1 MIVARA
7 NRRGAVDGRCASSE
21 GNHGMIWHFITSM
34 SAVAQAV
41 LALSIIGTLGLFL
54 GRMSL
59 RGASLGIG
67 GVLFAGLFV
76 GDVAARLGLHL
87 EAEVL
92 DFVREFGL
100 ILFVYTIGIQV
111 GPGFFTAL
119 KKSGLK
125 LNLIAATIVVSGA
138 AVAAAIHLFAHV
150 PLPAV
155 LGIMSGAVTNTP
167 SLGAGQQVLADMG
180 LPGDEIALTGL
191 GYAVAYPFG
200 IVGILITMMT
210 VKTVFRVDPV
220 KAAAEFEARR
230 KAEVAE
236 IDTLDVLFTNPDLA
250 GLALAKLPGMDRGDV
265 VASRLLRQGKL
276 RVPHAT
282 TWIEI
287 GDILHLVGPHERLME
302 IAAAIGAV
310 REQALTTKGT
320 DISWERI
327 VVTSDHV
334 LGQTIAAL
342 GLESRFDVKIS
353 RVVRAGVELVT
364 PPALKL
370 QFGDILNVVGRR
382 EDLEEVAGFVG
393 NSEQRLKEFDPI
405 PMFIGIALGIAL
417 GSIDLS
423 FGTSNVPIK
432 LGLAGGPLLA
442 AIVLSRV
449 GHFGPMV
456 WFMPPVANLA
466 LRELGIVLF
475 LAVVGF
481 KSGGHFVATLTR
493 GDGLSWVLW
502 GAIITLV
509 PLMITAF
516 VARLIFKVDFLT
528 LCGLLS
534 GSMTDPPALAFANAM
549 APNSEA
555 QSLAYATVYPLVMGL
570 RILSPQILALVLM
583 AL

>member
-1 MIVARA
+1 MH
-7 NRRGAVDGRCASSE
+7 GAAEGGTSS
-21 GNHGMIWHFITSM
+21 MIWQFISAM
-34 SAVAQAV
+34 PAVAKAV

-54 GRMSL
+54 GRVSV

-67 GVLFAGLFV
+67 GVLFAGLFI
-76 GDVAARLGLHL
+76 GDLANRSGLKLDH
-87 EAEVL
+87 EVL

-138 AVAAAIHLFAHV
+138 AVAAMIHLFAHV
-150 PLPAV
+150 PLAATLGV
-155 LGIMSGAVTNTP
+155 LSGATTNTP
-167 SLGAGQQVLADMG
+167 SLGAAQQVLADMG
-180 LPGDEIALTGL
+180 TAPGEIGLTGL

-200 IVGILITMMT
+200 IVGILLTMVT
-210 VKTVFRVDPV
+210 VRAVFRIDPAR
-220 KAAAEFEARR
+220 AAKEFEAKR

-236 IDTLDVLFTNPDLA
+236 IETLDVIFTNPDLA
-250 GLALAKLPGMDRGDV
+250 GLALAKLPGMERGDV

-287 GDILHLVGPHERLME
+287 GDVLHLVGPHERLME
-302 IAAAIGAV
+302 IAEAIGV
-310 REQALTTKGT
+310 LHEQALTTRGT

-423 FGTSNVPIK
+423 FGASSVPIR
-432 LGLAGGPLLA
+432 LGLAGGPLIA
-442 AIVLSRV
+442 AIALSRV
-449 GHFGPMV
+449 GHVGPLV

-481 KSGGHFVATLTR
+481 KSGAHFIETLAN
-493 GDGLSWVLW
+493 GDGISWVFW
-502 GAIITLV
+502 GAVITLV

-516 VARLIFKVDFLT
+516 VARIVLGVDFLS
-528 LCGLLS
+528 LCGLLA

-549 APNSEA
+549 APTSEA

-570 RILSPQILALVLM
+570 RILAPQILALLLM
-583 AL
+583 AM

>member
-1 MIVARA
+1 MF
-7 NRRGAVDGRCASSE
+7 
-21 GNHGMIWHFITSM
+21 MHFIATM
-34 SAVAQAV
+34 PAVAKAV

-54 GRMSL
+54 GRL
-59 RGASLGIG
+59 TFKGAGLGIG

-76 GDVAARLGLHL
+76 GDLANRAGLTLDH
-87 EAEVL
+87 EVL

-125 LNLIAATIVVSGA
+125 LNLIAAGLVVMGA
-138 AVAAAIHLFAHV
+138 VTAAFIHVVFHV

-167 SLGAGQQVLADMG
+167 SLGAAQQVLNDMH
-180 LPGDEIALTGL
+180 LPAEQVSLTGL

-200 IVGILITMMT
+200 IIGILITMLT
-210 VKTVFRVDPV
+210 VRGAFRIDPV
-220 KAAAEFEARR
+220 VAAKEFEEKR
-230 KAEVAE
+230 KREVAE
-236 IDTLDVLFTNPDLA
+236 LETIDVVLTHDELA
-250 GLALAKLPGMDRGDV
+250 GKALSQLPGLSKGDV
-265 VASRLLRQGKL
+265 VVSRLMRAGQL
-276 RVPHAT
+276 RVPHDT
-282 TWIEI
+282 TWVES
-287 GDILHLVGPHERLME
+287 GDILHLVGAKDRLME
-302 IAAAIGAV
+302 VAAEIGAIH
-310 REQALTTKGT
+310 EQPLTTKGT
-320 DISWERI
+320 DLTWERI

-334 LGQTIAAL
+334 LGQSIAAL
-342 GLESRFDVKIS
+342 NLEGRFDVRIS
-353 RVVRAGVELVT
+353 RVVRTGVELVA

-370 QFGDILNVVGRR
+370 QFGDILNVIGRR
-382 EDLEEVAGFVG
+382 EDLERVAGFVG

-423 FGTSNVPIK
+423 FGTLSSVPVK

-442 AIVLSRV
+442 AIILSRV
-449 GHFGPMV
+449 GHVGPLV

-481 KSGGHFVATLTR
+481 RSGGHFIETLAK
-493 GDGLSWVLW
+493 GDGVAWVFY
-502 GAIITLV
+502 GALITIV
-509 PLMITAF
+509 PLMVTAF
-516 VARLIFKVDFLT
+516 VAKLILKVDFLT

-549 APNSEA
+549 AKNSEA

-570 RILSPQILALVLM
+570 RILSPQILALVLVGTG
-583 AL
+583 AA

>member
-1 MIVARA
+1 
-7 NRRGAVDGRCASSE
+7 
-21 GNHGMIWHFITSM
+21 MIWTFITSM
-34 SAVAQAV
+34 SAVAKAV

-54 GRMSL
+54 GRMSF

-67 GVLFAGLFV
+67 GVLFAGLVV
-76 GDVAARLGLHL
+76 GDLANRSGLTLDH
-87 EAEVL
+87 EVL

-119 KKSGLK
+119 KKTGLK
-125 LNLIAATIVVSGA
+125 LNMIAATIVISGA

-150 PLPAV
+150 PLPAI

-180 LPGDEIALTGL
+180 LPGDQIGLTGL

-200 IVGILITMMT
+200 IVGILLTISA
-210 VKTVFRVDPV
+210 VKTAFRIDPE
-220 KAAAEFEARR
+220 KAAREFEAKR

-236 IDTLDVLFTNPDLA
+236 IETLDVVFTHEDYA
-250 GLALAKLPGMDRGDV
+250 GRALGQIPGLDKGDV
-265 VASRLLRQGKL
+265 VASRLMRGGQL
-276 RVPHAT
+276 RVPHDT
-282 TWIEI
+282 TWVEI
-287 GDILHLVGPHERLME
+287 GDILHLVGPHARLME
-302 IAAAIGAV
+302 IASHIGV
-310 REQALTTKGT
+310 IHEKPLTTKGT
-320 DISWERI
+320 DLTWERI
-327 VVTSDHV
+327 VVTSDRV
-334 LGQTIAAL
+334 LGQSIAAL
-342 GLESRFDVKIS
+342 NLEGHFDVRIS
-353 RVVRAGVELVT
+353 RVVRTGVELVA

-370 QFGDILNVVGRR
+370 QFGDILNVIGRR
-382 EDLEEVAGFVG
+382 EDLERVAGFVG

-423 FGTSNVPIK
+423 FGASNVPIK
-432 LGLAGGPLLA
+432 LGLAGGPLIA
-442 AIVLSRV
+442 AIALSRLGHV
-449 GHFGPMV
+449 GPLV

-481 KSGGHFVATLTR
+481 RSGGHFVETLTE
-493 GDGLSWVLW
+493 GDGLSWVMW
-502 GAIITLV
+502 GAIITIV
-509 PLMITAF
+509 PLMVTAF
-516 VARLIFKVDFLT
+516 VARLILRVDFLT

-570 RILSPQILALVLM
+570 RILSPQILALLLT

>member
-1 MIVARA
+1 
-7 NRRGAVDGRCASSE
+7 
-21 GNHGMIWHFITSM
+21 MIWQFISSM
-34 SAVAQAV
+34 PAVAKAV
-41 LALSIIGTLGLFL
+41 MALSIIGTLGLFL
-54 GRMSL
+54 GRVSM

-76 GDVAARLGLHL
+76 GDLAHRAGLDLDH
-87 EAEVL
+87 AVL

-119 KKSGLK
+119 KRSGLK
-125 LNLIAATIVVSGA
+125 LNLIAASIVIGGA
-138 AVAAAIHLFAHV
+138 AVAAAIHLVADV
-150 PLPAV
+150 PLAAV
-155 LGIMSGAVTNTP
+155 LGVLSGATTNTP
-167 SLGAGQQVLADMG
+167 SLGAAQQVLAD
-180 LPGDEIALTGL
+180 LKVPADEIGLTGL

-200 IVGILITMMT
+200 IVGILITMVT
-210 VKTVFRVDPV
+210 VRSVFRVDPAR
-220 KAAAEFEARR
+220 AAAEFEARR

-236 IDTLDVLFTNPDLA
+236 IETLDVVFTNPDLA
-250 GLALAKLPGMDRGDV
+250 GLALSKLPGMERGDV

-287 GDILHLVGPHERLME
+287 GDVLHLVGPHERLME
-302 IAAAIGAV
+302 IASAIGV
-310 REQALTTKGT
+310 LHEQALTTKGT

-405 PMFIGIALGIAL
+405 PMFIGIAAGIAL

-423 FGTSNVPIK
+423 FGASNVPIK
-432 LGLAGGPLLA
+432 LGLAGGPLIA
-442 AIVLSRV
+442 AITLSRI
-449 GHFGPMV
+449 GHFGPLV

-481 KSGGHFVATLTR
+481 RSGAHFVETLTG
-493 GDGLSWVLW
+493 GDGLAWVLW
-502 GAIITLV
+502 GAVITVV

-516 VARLIFKVDFLT
+516 VARIVFRVDFLT

-549 APNSEA
+549 APSSEA

-570 RILSPQILALVLM
+570 RILAPQILVLILTAL
-583 AL
+583 

>member
-1 MIVARA
+1 
-7 NRRGAVDGRCASSE
+7 
-21 GNHGMIWHFITSM
+21 MIWHFITSM
-34 SAVAQAV
+34 SAVGKAV

-76 GDVAARLGLHL
+76 GDLAHRYGLELDHM
-87 EAEVL
+87 VL

-125 LNLIAATIVVSGA
+125 LNMIAATIVVSGV

-180 LPGDEIALTGL
+180 LPGDQIALTGL

-200 IVGILITMMT
+200 IVGILLTIMT
-210 VKTVFRVDPV
+210 VKTVFRIDPAT
-220 KAAAEFEARR
+220 AAREFEAKR

-236 IDTLDVLFTNPDLA
+236 LETLDVIFTHEDFA
-250 GLALAKLPGMDRGDV
+250 GRALGQIPGLDKGDV
-265 VASRLLRQGKL
+265 VVSRLLRAGQL
-276 RVPHAT
+276 RVPHDT

-302 IAAAIGAV
+302 IASEIGAIH
-310 REQALTTKGT
+310 EKPLTTKGT
-320 DISWERI
+320 DLTWERI
-327 VVTSDHV
+327 VVTSDRV
-334 LGQTIAAL
+334 LGQSIAAL
-342 GLESRFDVKIS
+342 NLEGQFDVRIS
-353 RVVRAGVELVT
+353 RVVRTGVELVA

-370 QFGDILNVVGRR
+370 QFGDILNVIGRR
-382 EDLEEVAGFVG
+382 EDLERVAGFVG

-423 FGTSNVPIK
+423 FGTLTNVPIK

-442 AIVLSRV
+442 AIVLSRI

-481 KSGGHFVATLTR
+481 KSGGHFVETLTR
-493 GDGLSWVLW
+493 GDGLSWVMW
-502 GAIITLV
+502 GALITIV

-516 VARLIFKVDFLT
+516 MARLIFRVDFLT

-549 APNSEA
+549 APDSEA

>member
-1 MIVARA
+1 MSESAA
-7 NRRGAVDGRCASSE
+7 GAPIRTLRSE
-21 GNHGMIWHFITSM
+21 GKHGMIWHFITSM
-34 SAVAQAV
+34 SAVAKAV

-54 GRMSL
+54 GRLSF

-67 GVLFAGLFV
+67 GVLFAGLLV
-76 GDVAARLGLHL
+76 GDVANRLGLHL

-119 KKSGLK
+119 KRAGLK
-125 LNLIAATIVVSGA
+125 LNLIAASIVVGGA
-138 AVAAAIHLFAHV
+138 ATAAAVHLYAHV

-155 LGIMSGAVTNTP
+155 LGVLAGATTNTP
-167 SLGAGQQVLADMG
+167 SLGAAQQVLGDMG
-180 LPGDEIALTGL
+180 VAGDAIGLVGL

-200 IVGILITMMT
+200 IVGILITVMT
-210 VKTVFRVDPV
+210 IRALFRVDPAQ
-220 KAAAEFEARR
+220 AAADFEAKR

-236 IDTLDVLFTNPDLA
+236 IETLDVVFTNPDLA
-250 GLALAKLPGMDRGDV
+250 GLALAKLPGMEHGDV
-265 VASRLLRQGKL
+265 VASRLLRQSKL

-282 TWIEI
+282 TWIEV
-287 GDILHLVGPHERLME
+287 GDVLHLVGPHERLME
-302 IAAAIGAV
+302 IAAAIGV
-310 REQALTTKGT
+310 IHEQALTTKGT

-417 GSIDLS
+417 GTLDLS
-423 FGTSNVPIK
+423 FGTSSAPIR
-432 LGLAGGPLLA
+432 LGLAGGPLIA

-481 KSGGHFVATLTR
+481 KSGGHFVETLTR
-493 GDGLSWVLW
+493 GDGLAWVMW
-502 GAIITLV
+502 GAVITLV
-509 PLMITAF
+509 PLMVVGL
-516 VARLIFKVDFLT
+516 VARLFFGVDFLSLT
-528 LCGLLS
+528 GLLA

-549 APNSEA
+549 APECEA

-570 RILSPQILALVLM
+570 RILSPQILALVLT